1 MDDIATPT
9 RLTWAD
15 RARGLCMMA
24 ILLFHTEKYY
34 AGEEIIPYAFYV
46 NNVLI
51 TFFFISGYLFDNPE
65 KAFSV
70 RHKLLSVLRGIIL
83 PYFIFTAV
91 IALPKALVH
100 DDTTLM
106 DTYTDVLTGHAS
118 WFVAALAVA
127 EVIFAP
133 LVNKWGGRMMI
144 LGVWCVLPYLIMA
157 IAYHLLDNDR
167 WSATNFWCWHNAL
180 LMMPFIFTG
189 FVFRRHKEWMHLI
202 QRPSIILLLVIIE
215 AVIKCTVWKQSLL
228 LTCQPIHV
236 DSFILFFADG
246 IIGSLII
253 ISICHHLPRLR
264 WMEWTGKHSLIYY
277 FICGGV
283 PLLVTRCLTIC
294 GYPYHNN
301 YYMVIVA
308 FMLVY
313 VISTILSFFILLIFK
328 KENKNL
334 KKKGC

>member
-51 TFFFISGYLFDNPE
+51 TFFFISGYLFNNPE
-65 KAFSV
+65 KAFSM

-100 DDTTLM
+100 DDTTLI

-127 EVIFAP
+127 EVVFAP

-202 QRPSIILLLVIIE
+202 QRPSTILLLVIIE

-283 PLLVTRCLTIC
+283 PLLVTRCLAVC

-313 VISTILSFFILLIFK
+313 VISTILSFFILLIFQ
-328 KENKNL
+328 
-334 KKKGC
+334 KKKIKI

>member
-46 NNVLI
+46 NDVLI
-51 TFFFISGYLFDNPE
+51 TFFFISGYLFNNPE

-91 IALPKALVH
+91 IAFPKALVH
-100 DDTTLM
+100 DNTTLI

-133 LVNKWGGRMMI
+133 LVNKWDGRMMI
-144 LGVWCVLPYLIMA
+144 LGVWCALPYLIMA

-202 QRPSIILLLVIIE
+202 QRPSTMLLLVTIE

-253 ISICHHLPRLR
+253 ISFCHHLPRLR

-277 FICGGV
+277 FICLILDFH
-283 PLLVTRCLTIC
+283 LLYEDI
-294 GYPYHNN
+294 
-301 YYMVIVA
+301 I
-308 FMLVY
+308 
-313 VISTILSFFILLIFK
+313 I
-328 KENKNL
+328 
-334 KKKGC
+334 

>member
-46 NNVLI
+46 NDVLI
-51 TFFFISGYLFDNPE
+51 TFFFISGYLFNNPE

-91 IALPKALVH
+91 IAFPKALVH
-100 DDTTLM
+100 DNTTLI

-133 LVNKWGGRMMI
+133 LVNKWDGRMMI
-144 LGVWCVLPYLIMA
+144 LGVWCALPYLIMA

-202 QRPSIILLLVIIE
+202 QRPSTMLLLVTIE

-253 ISICHHLPRLR
+253 ISFCHHLPRLR

-283 PLLVTRCLTIC
+283 PLLVTRCLAVC

-313 VISTILSFFILLIFK
+313 VISTILSFFILLIFQK
-328 KENKNL
+328 RK
-334 KKKGC
+334 

>member
-51 TFFFISGYLFDNPE
+51 TFFFISGYLFNNPE

-100 DDTTLM
+100 DDTTLI

-133 LVNKWGGRMMI
+133 LVNKWGHRMMT